1 MNLQPTTSDLGLVDL
16 FERRGCLRIEPS
28 ILQPADLFL
37 DLSGEDIRRRLFL
50 VSDADGRELCLRPE
64 YTIPVCRAHIEAGQ
78 ETGAYCYLGP
88 VFRQR
93 PGEPGEFLQAGLES
107 IGRADVAA
115 ADAEMLRLVL
125 DGVALYGADA
135 PSVRVGDMALLGTLL
150 GVLQVAPRAR
160 RRLYRALAAGAGID
174 AALGSGEGRPEGG
187 HAGLLAAIEGQDAT
201 AARAFVEDVIA
212 IAGITSVGGRSAG
225 EIADRFLRRSS
236 EPASGMSERSRSTLR
251 AYLRTGGPLD
261 QAVPMVCETLR
272 EAGPEI
278 GRALDDFA
286 RRADEL
292 ARSGLDLSQLTFAA
306 DFVRNLDYYTGFV
319 FEVAAREGSALSPK
333 RLLAGGGRY
342 DGLLAHL
349 GATGAPA
356 IGCSFWLERLNGEAR

>member
-1 MNLQPTTSDLGLVDL
+1 MNLQPTASDLGLVDL
-16 FERRGCLRIEPS
+16 FERRGCVRIEPS

-78 ETGAYCYLGP
+78 KAGAYCYLGP

-93 PGEPGEFLQAGLES
+93 TAEPAEFLQAGFES
-107 IGRADVAA
+107 IGRDDVAV
-115 ADAEMLRLVL
+115 ADAEMLRLAL
-125 DGVALYGADA
+125 DGVALYGVAA

-150 GVLQVAPRAR
+150 GVLQVAPSAQ
-160 RRLYRALAAGAGID
+160 RRLYRALAAGTGID
-174 AALGSGEGRPEGG
+174 AALGSSEGRSEGG
-187 HAGLLAAIEGQDAT
+187 HAGLVAAIGGQDAS

-236 EPASGMSERSRSTLR
+236 EPAGGMSERSRATLR
-251 AYLRTGGPLD
+251 AYLGTGGRLD
-261 QAVPMVCETLR
+261 HALPKVREALG
-272 EAGPEI
+272 EAGPEMT
-278 GRALDDFA
+278 RALDAFA
-286 RRADEL
+286 RRVDEL
-292 ARSGLDLSQLTFAA
+292 ARIGLDPSGLAFSA

-319 FEVAAREGSALSPK
+319 FEIAAEAGSFLPPK

-349 GATGAPA
+349 GAPSVPA
-356 IGCSFWLERLNGEAR
+356 IGCSFWLERLKGDTR